1 MTVTETVTDTIPI
14 MFSENTE
21 TTEKNTKNT
30 TTTTD
35 SLILVQKMILNVLIA
50 SIMAIKIILLVIITG
65 TKITIT
71 DNSENTGQDMD
82 KVKVKLMDTKDM
94 VTKNITKS
102 TNLTDSL

>member
-21 TTEKNTKNT
+21 TMEKNTKNT

-35 SLILVQKMILNVLIA
+35 SLILVQKRISNVLIA